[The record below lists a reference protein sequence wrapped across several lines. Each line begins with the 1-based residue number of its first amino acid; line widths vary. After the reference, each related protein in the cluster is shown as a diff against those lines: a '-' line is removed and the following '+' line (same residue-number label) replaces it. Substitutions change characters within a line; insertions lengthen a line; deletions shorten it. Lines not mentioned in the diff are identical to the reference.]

1 MNGAYVFV
9 PLLLYSK
16 RKTVFL
22 EVGGSVSGYS
32 LVFLAEE
39 MVAFYF
45 KLTTFLKFSLLFK
58 ERDS

>member
-9 PLLLYSK
+9 PLLFYSK

-22 EVGGSVSGYS
+22 EVGGSISCCS

-45 KLTTFLKFSLLFK
+45 KLPLS
-58 ERDS
+58 